1 MDDEAQRGSRAIG
14 GLDGVAQADVV
25 QLRSQSEV
33 RKKTDIHAAAEAIG
47 KLVRRPAAGTSGQTR
62 PAQQDLRKG
71 SDLGGVAQRQT
82 GADEIGVSVEG
93 NAARRGVIA
102 AEVADGTEPAVGIIG
117 DRAADAVLVDASGT
131 PQAEI
136 GVTDGGVDGL
146 GV

>member
-1 MDDEAQRGSRAIG
+1 MDDEAERGSRAIG
-14 GLDGVAQADVV
+14 GLAGVAQADVV
-25 QLRSQSEV
+25 QLRAQSEM

-47 KLVRRPAAGTSGQTR
+47 KLVRRAAGTSGQTR
-62 PAQQDLRKG
+62 PAKQDLRKG

-93 NAARRGVIA
+93 NAARRGVVA

-117 DRAADAVLVDASGT
+117 DRAADAVLADASGT

-136 GVTDGGVDGL
+136 GVTDRGVDGL